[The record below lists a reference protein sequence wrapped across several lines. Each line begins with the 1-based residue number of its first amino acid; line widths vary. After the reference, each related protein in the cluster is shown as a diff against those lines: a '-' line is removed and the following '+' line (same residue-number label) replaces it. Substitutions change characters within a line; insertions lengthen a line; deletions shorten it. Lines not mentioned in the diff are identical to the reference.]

1 MSTKPSPLFFVF
13 VDTQVYRKE
22 RLNRQS
28 SNIQSLR
35 RRVYSGSVRV
45 LSTSVLR
52 RELAAQALTIQNEF
66 IQATRKAVANS
77 GVAEL
82 SGDARIGTLLDLEKN
97 QINSTKI
104 KQSADR
110 LLSYLQADEVD
121 IPDDGLSTI
130 FDWYFA
136 GLPPFGAKGKK
147 SEFPDA
153 ANKLALL
160 HYARSNHVTVSIVSG
175 DEDWKKTCEKQEE
188 FDHYDRLEM
197 FLDEAVRSEFVSR
210 EFWSDEEI
218 LTSLTPHLKEITNAL
233 QREMMRSS
241 RVNLGDGQMDSLS
254 IQALDLQD
262 ILITDIWEKGDSFKC
277 LGELTFEAEVEA
289 QFSLDDPELAN
300 ILEEEYFGSIV
311 RTAEIRFQLDGLDPR
326 KISNIQLQLTDS
338 LDFHVPLRY
347 TG

>member
-1 MSTKPSPLFFVF
+1 M
-13 VDTQVYRKE
+13 
-22 RLNRQS
+22 
-28 SNIQSLR
+28 
-35 RRVYSGSVRV
+35 

-52 RELAAQALTIQNEF
+52 RELAKQALMIQNEF
-66 IQATRKAVANS
+66 IQNIRKAVANS

-82 SGDARIGTLLDLEKN
+82 SGDARIGALLDLEKN
-97 QINSTKI
+97 PISSTKI
-104 KQSADR
+104 KKSADR
-110 LLSYLQADEVD
+110 LLSYLQVDEVS
-121 IPDDGLSTI
+121 IPDEGLSII
-130 FDWYFA
+130 FDWYFS

-160 HYARSNHVTVSIVSG
+160 EYARSNRVTVSVVSG
-175 DEDWKKTCEKQEE
+175 DEDWKKTCEEHDE
-188 FDHYDRLEM
+188 FDHYDRLEL
-197 FLDEAVRSEFVSR
+197 FLDEAVRSEFISR

-233 QREMMRSS
+233 QGEMMRAS
-241 RVNLGDGQMDSLS
+241 RVNLGDGKMDSLS

-262 ILITDIWEKGDSFKC
+262 ILITDIWAKGEGFRC

-338 LDFHVPLRY
+338 LDFQVPVRY
-347 TG
+347 IG